1 MSCIKMVKVEIVN
14 PNINLLEQTVKEMAS
29 ITGGEV
35 IKYVVDYYG
44 NREEVLIGIMNE
56 VFHRGIGV
64 RISSSGQLQIIGDF
78 WGIPRSEVEKFR
90 QMLVQRYTANALTY
104 ALGTMG
110 YSVAKQEAEEQILIR
125 AIQY

>member
-14 PNINLLEQTVKEMAS
+14 PNIGILEQTMKEIVAS
-29 ITGGEV
+29 IGGELV
-35 IKYVVDYYG
+35 NYVVDYYG
-44 NREEVLIGIMNE
+44 NREEVLMGIINE
-56 VFHRGIGV
+56 TFHRGIGV
-64 RISSSGQLQIIGDF
+64 RVSSSGQLQIVGDF

-90 QMLVQRYTANALTY
+90 QMLVQRYTANALAY

-125 AIQY
+125 AVQY

>member
-1 MSCIKMVKVEIVN
+1 MSCIKMVKVDIVN
-14 PNINLLEQTVKEMAS
+14 PNIGILEQTMKEIAS
-29 ITGGEV
+29 ITGGELV
-35 IKYVVDYYG
+35 RHVVDYYG
-44 NREEVLIGIMNE
+44 NREEVLMGIRNS

-64 RISSSGQLQIIGDF
+64 KISANGQVQVVGDF
-78 WGIPRSEVEKFR
+78 WGIPRSEVKRFR
-90 QMLVQRYTANALTY
+90 QMLVQRYTANALAY